1 MHIEYELKWEYMKT
15 KAKFLLISVLFFS
28 LVLSGCVS
36 PSQPEES
43 AAAGAES
50 EPGQQGASSGSFA
63 EGEGVSERML
73 EAGDSSVPDINSGSG
88 ETFSLIRSVTLFPA
102 NATPGACIN
111 VSVEAVSGVETV
123 EIAGEDVGLVN
134 ENGTWKGSIIA
145 PLEAGAYALEITARD
160 GSRGSAKTSVPYKV
174 LLLEG
179 GVDITVSPRANNVTA
194 GEEVLVNIRVKNT
207 QNIDDV
213 FRVYLDVSKVP
224 AASQAEPGWFEWTE
238 KTVELR
244 TGQDVSIPLS
254 VNVPE
259 GATSG
264 YRLFSAKVVS
274 ETSKVQGFDTG
285 YLNLII

>member
-1 MHIEYELKWEYMKT
+1 MKT
-15 KAKFLLISVLFFS
+15 KMKFLLISVLVFS

-36 PSQPEES
+36 PSQPEEPS
-43 AAAGAES
+43 SDVGISDVEG
-50 EPGQQGASSGSFA
+50 PDASSVSFI
-63 EGEGVSERML
+63 EGEDISGNGDGTEDNSLPDVKSRAEYVS
-73 EAGDSSVPDINSGSG
+73 
-88 ETFSLIRSVTLFPA
+88 SLIYSVTLFPT
-102 NATPGACIN
+102 NATSGAIIN
-111 VSVEAVSGVETV
+111 ISVEAAPEVEAV
-123 EIAGEDVGLVN
+123 EIAGEDAGLVN
-134 ENGTWKGSIIA
+134 DNGTWKGSIIA
-145 PLEAGAYALEITARD
+145 PSEAGAYALEITARD
-160 GSRGSAKTSVPYKV
+160 GSGGCAEASVPYRV

-179 GVDITVSPRANNVTA
+179 GADITVFPRANNVTA
-194 GEEVLVNIRVKNT
+194 GEEVLVNIKVKNT

-213 FRVYLDVSKVP
+213 FRVYLDATSSEVP
-224 AASQAEPGWFEWTE
+224 AGSQAEPGWFEWTE